1 MSGNRVTL
9 TSVWKL
15 GNALRDL
22 RKILRQRL
30 RQLDIRA
37 AALKTAA
44 QNSNAPPES
53 LAALAQLEETLC
65 NITAPRTLAALQR
78 RSRWLFLRALV
89 LRVVPSVGLHPAEQ
103 LGPPNR
109 ACFLLDL
116 LLAEAD
122 REVIPGD
129 LEEEFTT
136 VILPKYGARRAC
148 LWFWIQTLRTIARRN
163 PVCRWVMVYGLARL
177 SEWILGQAGG

>member
-9 TSVWKL
+9 TSLWKL

-30 RQLDIRA
+30 RQFDIRA

-44 QNSNAPPES
+44 QNSNAPPET
-53 LAALAQLEETLC
+53 LAALAQLEETLF

-89 LRVVPSVGLHPAEQ
+89 FRVVPSVGLHPAEQ

-136 VILPKYGARRAC
+136 VILPKYGARRAR
-148 LWFWIQTLRTIARRN
+148 LWFWMQTVRTIARRN
-163 PVCRWVMVYGLARL
+163 PICRWVLVYGITRL
-177 SEWILGQAGG
+177 GEWVLHKLG